1 MKFARLFTI
10 LLGVF
15 TVLSM
20 YQEKALARPAERIV
34 QSSHTG
40 SDNVAVLN
48 ARAPL
53 PPAAAE
59 EPDPDDP
66 KPEPDPEPDP
76 DPTPF
81 PRPRPDPPYS
91 S

>member
-10 LLGVF
+10 LLGVL

-34 QSSHTG
+34 ESSPTG

-48 ARAPL
+48 ARDPHA
-53 PPAAAE
+53 PAAEE
-59 EPDPDDP
+59 EPDPDVPEPQKDPEP
-66 KPEPDPEPDP
+66 KPEPPRPIPEP
-76 DPTPF
+76 
-81 PRPRPDPPYS
+81 PPYLS
-91 S
+91 